1 MENRNYNFLDNEKGG
16 LMLSDAN
23 GYLYWKHSEKR
34 NTRDET
40 RGYWRCIYCKEG
52 PNGEKESSCKGYG
65 SLFDNILKVTTNH
78 THEPYEDVVVLK
90 EFEGRIRQMLSPGET
105 SALVALGSYYQNNER
120 RLRHQLQDFP
130 HHSYPAFWGYTR
142 DFFLGN
148 DPKYYYAPY
157 MRSQLLSPH
166 YHCDAKTGG
175 YVLCEPFHPCWSA
188 YSMY

>member
-65 SLFDNILKVTTNH
+65 SLFDNIFKVTTNH

-90 EFEGRIRQMLSPGET
+90 EFEGRIRQMLRRNQIRMQCAARACSTRAVESDLRFGL
-105 SALVALGSYYQNNER
+105 SAKN
-120 RLRHQLQDFP
+120 
-130 HHSYPAFWGYTR
+130 
-142 DFFLGN
+142 
-148 DPKYYYAPY
+148 
-157 MRSQLLSPH
+157 
-166 YHCDAKTGG
+166 
-175 YVLCEPFHPCWSA
+175 
-188 YSMY
+188 

>member
-1 MENRNYNFLDNEKGG
+1 MSSYKICRCPMVGTGHVCKVVPKSQPG
-16 LMLSDAN
+16 LSRSAT
-23 GYLYWKHSEKR
+23 KSS
-34 NTRDET
+34 
-40 RGYWRCIYCKEG
+40 IYVA
-52 PNGEKESSCKGYG
+52 PNGELVAPDSS
-65 SLFDNILKVTTNH
+65 H
-78 THEPYEDVVVLK
+78 
-90 EFEGRIRQMLSPGET
+90 LSPGET

-166 YHCDAKTGG
+166 YH
-175 YVLCEPFHPCWSA
+175 W
-188 YSMY
+188 